1 MGRNYNTIL
10 NKKKINQA
18 EVSLELIS
26 GCDFSTHIKHIRAT
40 KLVDKEKEGIDKIQF
55 SKRGRRKKK
64 ERKSIGNTS
73 MK

>member
-55 SKRGRRKKK
+55 SKREEGEKKRKGKVL
-64 ERKSIGNTS
+64 EIQA
-73 MK
+73 